1 MYWRIV
7 LDFIPSLQV
16 RPIRT
21 IPCSLNEQI
30 NWELGP
36 HWGALWARCP
46 FKQLFSWCQICEPSV
61 VMSQA
66 CWVYHNTSWP
76 SDLQFQL
83 HLFFGICVC
92 KSVIIKVWY
101 VDLDF
106 LDVGIRKTDVTPMK
120 GLLPTRG
127 YRVRI
132 IPGQGE
138 LGNNNN
144 FRRCK
149 NKTTVWNQ
157 DETNE
162 ANLKICK
169 EDCKHAA
176 ENTTQQKTK
185 DWLYISTNSNAKK
198 PSPISK

>member
-1 MYWRIV
+1 MV
-7 LDFIPSLQV
+7 
-16 RPIRT
+16 
-21 IPCSLNEQI
+21 
-30 NWELGP
+30 
-36 HWGALWARCP
+36 
-46 FKQLFSWCQICEPSV
+46 
-61 VMSQA
+61 SQA
-66 CWVYHNTSWP
+66 GWVYRNTYWP

-169 EDCKHAA
+169 EDCQHARWKH
-176 ENTTQQKTK
+176 NTTENKRLYRQMQNSHRQFQNKPRVYIRRGVAYSKYTIFTK
-185 DWLYISTNSNAKK
+185 LLPDCFILKKLANKLKFLKSSRMHSSASTFQW
-198 PSPISK
+198 PSSICKI